1 MKEYTEAKILKQNTK
16 LSLKKGRQLEA
27 EIKRFKQDA
36 SIFKVKHK
44 RTVRVGSEKES

>member
-1 MKEYTEAKILKQNTK
+1 LKQNTK
-16 LSLKKGRQLEA
+16 LSLKKRRQLEA

-44 RTVRVGSEKES
+44 RTVKWAQKKGAELQKDNS

>member
-1 MKEYTEAKILKQNTK
+1 LKQNTK
-16 LSLKKGRQLEA
+16 LSLKKRRQLEA

-44 RTVRVGSEKES
+44 RTVKVGSEKGAELQKENNS

>member
-1 MKEYTEAKILKQNTK
+1 LKQNTK

-36 SIFKVKHK
+36 FNFQSQAQANGQGGLRK
-44 RTVRVGSEKES
+44 GAELQKENNS